1 MGCLVPFIVNTIA
14 LMVVAGFFPGFT
26 IDGFGAAIVAG
37 LVLTLINLV
46 IRPLLIFFTL
56 PLSVISF
63 GLFIFVINALMLMLT
78 SAVMG
83 DAFNMSGF
91 GMAFLAAVVIAV
103 LNMLMYN
110 LFVNPLSGRK
120 TQ

>member
-1 MGCLVPFIVNTIA
+1 M
-14 LMVVAGFFPGFT
+14 
-26 IDGFGAAIVAG
+26 
-37 LVLTLINLV
+37 
-46 IRPLLIFFTL
+46 
-56 PLSVISF
+56 
-63 GLFIFVINALMLMLT
+63 INALMLMLT

-83 DAFNMSGF
+83 EAFNMSGF

-120 TQ
+120 T